1 MQKPKE
7 IRRLITPFRI
17 IIAISLGLGV
27 SVLMILKDFDLKA
40 YTSLN
45 LTSNSLFYL
54 LIAIFLMMLRDYAY
68 MLRLWVLTDKKISW
82 LGNFQ
87 VIMLWEFA
95 SAMTPSVVGGSAVA
109 MFFVGKEIKNT
120 GRATAIVLITAL
132 LDELFY
138 VIMAPLAV
146 LFVGTRQLF
155 ISQNFKLFGGSYLPV
170 ENIFVL
176 GYVFILILVCIIV
189 FGIFFK
195 PELFK
200 KILLLIFS
208 RKILRRWFRKAVRMG
223 NEIIITSAEM
233 KDKKFWFWFK
243 AFGFTFLSW
252 TARFWVVNFLILA
265 VIGGGDQLMI
275 YARQLI
281 MWVILLISPTP
292 GGSGVVEYMFPKFL
306 GEYIGG
312 FGNEIALIWRL
323 ISYYAYLIIGSIVLT
338 AWLKRMRSSGRFD

>member
-1 MQKPKE
+1 MQKPQE
-7 IRRLITPFRI
+7 IRKLITPFRLMVA
-17 IIAISLGLGV
+17 IALGLGV
-27 SVLMILKDFDLKA
+27 SVFLILKDFDYQSYK
-40 YTSLN
+40 SLE
-45 LTSNSLFYL
+45 LGSKSVFYL
-54 LIAIFLMMLRDYAY
+54 LVAVFLMMLRDYAY

-132 LDELFY
+132 LDEMFY
-138 VIMAPLAV
+138 IIMAPLAI
-146 LFVGTRQLF
+146 LFVGTKTLF
-155 ISQNFKLFGGSYLPV
+155 ISENFQLFGGRYLPV
-170 ENIFVL
+170 ETIFIL
-176 GYVFILILVCIIV
+176 GYSFILLLVVIII
-189 FGIFFK
+189 FGIFIK

-200 KILLLIFS
+200 KILILIFS
-208 RKILRRWFRKAVRMG
+208 RRIFRRWFRKAVRMG
-223 NEIIITSAEM
+223 NEIIITSTEM
-233 KDKKFWFWFK
+233 KGKNFWFWFK

-265 VIGGGDQLMI
+265 VIAGGDQFMI

-292 GGSGVVEYMFPKFL
+292 GGSGVAEYMFPKFL
-306 GEYIGG
+306 GEYIGV

-338 AWLKRMRSSGRFD
+338 AWLKRMRSLGRFD